1 MMIRR
6 LLILLWGQWLVI
18 GALASVVLPQDLD
31 TPQTRMV
38 PIDAP
43 VIWYELTS
51 VTSPVEQAALNAV
64 QLDFP
69 RGDGSGHRGS
79 GVYLGDRYIATCHHV
94 PEGTTQ
100 RGIATFRDG
109 TRINVTVNGIDSQW
123 DQAILTMD
131 REHPSLPGVEL
142 ATANPRPGESVYSAG
157 FGQGF
162 RIFGGAVTGYS
173 GNGSGRSDWFNHQ
186 GAAVQGD
193 SGGPMFNQTG
203 QLVGCLWGTG
213 QGQTIGT
220 STGRFRIF
228 VKPLFPRLAQWRAN
242 RIGRQ
247 IAGVQPMQGG
257 CYGGQCQPAAPG
269 AREVFPSPVPDPN
282 TDMPIDEPVNAPGEM
297 TLQGPIGPPGPAGKD
312 GKDGTVTDEH
322 LQSIITAVVTNLKN
336 DPSMRGPVGPK
347 GDMGQVGPT
356 GPTGRDGK
364 DGKDG
369 RDGVSPEID
378 YDELARLVAERLP
391 PVSLAL
397 IGEQGEELDRDTVR
411 LGGTLRLQLAPIK

>member
-1 MMIRR
+1 MIRR
-6 LLILLWGQWLVI
+6 LLVLMIGQLVLIGLLVKV
-18 GALASVVLPQDLD
+18 AVSQDFD

-38 PIDAP
+38 PIDQI
-43 VIWYELTS
+43 IWVEVAQ
-51 VTSPVEQAALNAV
+51 VTSPVEQAAKNTVL
-64 QLDFP
+64 LDFP
-69 RGDGSGHRGS
+69 RGDGVGHRGS
-79 GVYLGDRYIATCHHV
+79 GVYLGDKYIATCHHV

-109 TRINVTVNGIDSQW
+109 TRIGVVVNGVDSAW

-131 REHPSLPGVEL
+131 REHPSLPGVEV
-142 ATANPRPGESVYSAG
+142 ATANPRPGDSVYSAG

-162 RIFGGAVTGYS
+162 RIFGGEVTGYA
-173 GNGSGRSDWFNHQ
+173 GNGSGASDWFNHR

-193 SGGPMFNQTG
+193 SGGPMFNQIG

-228 VKPLFPRLAQWRAN
+228 VKPLFPRLTQWRAN

-247 IAGVQPMQGG
+247 IAGVQPMQGN
-257 CYGGQCQPAAPG
+257 CYGGECLPAQPIDSGSRDVYPQ
-269 AREVFPSPVPDPN
+269 PIPDPN
-282 TDMPIDEPVNAPGEM
+282 TDMPPTAPSEM
-297 TLQGPIGPPGPAGKD
+297 TLQGPAGPPGPPGKD
-312 GKDGTVTDEH
+312 GQVTEEH
-322 LQSIITAVVTNLKN
+322 LASIVSAVVQNLKN

-369 RDGVSPEID
+369 VSPEID
-378 YDELARLVAERLP
+378 YDVLAKAVAERLP
-391 PVSLAL
+391 PISLAL
-397 IGEQGEELDRDTVR
+397 IGDGGEELDKDTVR
-411 LGGTLRLQLAPIK
+411 LGGTLRLQLAPVK